1 MSDELTDAEE
11 IGLLKQRL
19 KTVVT
24 TIANLDQTNF
34 DLPNAS
40 CPDPIDFAG
49 YRKSLYEERDA
60 LKAMIADAAGP
71 WELETIADT

>member
-1 MSDELTDAEE
+1 MAMTDADEVA
-11 IGLLKQRL
+11 LLQQRL
-19 KTVVT
+19 ETVVR
-24 TIANLDQTNF
+24 TIANLSPANF

-49 YRKSLYEERDA
+49 YRKSLYEERDM

-71 WELETIADT
+71 WELESLADT